1 MLMCLQM
8 LQTLMT
14 LVKVRPI
21 ILEYHCILISKSNP
35 DDGVNCHSVFS
46 VLSSGSSDKEEHS
59 SNDSRE
65 GSSLTVRDPC
75 LVL

>member
-1 MLMCLQM
+1 MAANT
-8 LQTLMT
+8 QTFMT

-21 ILEYHCILISKSNP
+21 ILEYNYILISNSNP

-46 VLSSGSSDKEEHS
+46 VLSLGSSDKEEHS

-75 LVL
+75 LVS